1 MASLDFIENSS
12 KGYGFFWKNRRYIF
26 QNAIPVIFVKV
37 LFALISI
44 VIGAHVNPLREG
56 IILFP
61 AYVVEAFFLVNLAR
75 FYIYGEAIYIW
86 GKPIPLPKQAEKR
99 HKLPLPPISR
109 NFSIKAGVAVYL
121 LIKLCS
127 CLILGLMAIEAPE
140 EYKAIGEPSLLKA
153 MLFLMMISGAIWCLR
168 LCWLYVPISLGF
180 SISAFMKKI
189 SGIENSFYFIGVFF
203 ICSVSIWFI
212 FILTLSIAAALFL
225 QGSAVFI
232 IISKILECILIISIL
247 SIQTIAISAGTYDI
261 MTNTE
266 KNEDK
271 RY

>member
-12 KGYGFFWKNRRYIF
+12 KGYGFFWKNRAYIF

-44 VIGAHVNPLREG
+44 VVGANLNPLREG

-61 AYVVEAFFLVNLAR
+61 AYVIEAFFLVNLAR

-86 GKPIPLPKQAEKR
+86 GKPIPLSKQAEKR
-99 HKLPLPPISR
+99 HKLPLPSISR
-109 NFSIKAGVAVYL
+109 NFSLKAGVAVCL
-121 LIKLCS
+121 LIKLCV
-127 CLILGLMAIEAPE
+127 CLTLGLMALEAPE
-140 EYKAIGEPSLLKA
+140 EYKSMGEPSLLKA
-153 MLFLMMISGAIWCLR
+153 MLFLLIISGTIWSLR
-168 LCWLYVPISLGF
+168 LLWVFIPVCLGF
-180 SISAFMKKI
+180 SISNFMRKI

-203 ICSVSIWFI
+203 ICSVSFWFI
-212 FILTLSIAAALFL
+212 FILTLSLAAALFL

-232 IISKILECILIISIL
+232 IISKVLECLLIISVL

-261 MTNTE
+261 MTNSDKDE
-266 KNEDK
+266 NK